1 MQIETI
7 NTDQLLIVRF
17 NEKRLEARAVAKFPE
32 TINSSLRNNI
42 KKIVLNLTKTEF
54 IDSSGLGAIVAILKS
69 LGNGG
74 EVAVCSEN
82 ELVTQMF
89 KLTRMDQIFN
99 VLACEEDAVSDHSIV
114 NHYEQDNSNC

>member
-17 NEKRLEARAVAKFPE
+17 NEKRLDARAAADFRATV
-32 TINSSLRNNI
+32 SSALQNNI
-42 KKIVLNLTKTEF
+42 KKIVINLTKTEF

-69 LGNGG
+69 MGNGG

-82 ELVTQMF
+82 EPVIQMF

-99 VLACEEDAVSDHSIV
+99 ILACEEDAVAAIT
-114 NHYEQDNSNC
+114 QA

>member
-7 NTDQLLIVRF
+7 NTDDLLIVRF
-17 NEKRLEARAVAKFPE
+17 NEKRLDARAAADFRSR
-32 TINSSLRNNI
+32 ISSSLQDPV
-42 KKIVLNLTKTEF
+42 KKMVINLSETEF

-74 EVAVCSEN
+74 KVAVCSEQ
-82 ELVTQMF
+82 EPVTQMF

-99 VLACEEDAVSDHSIV
+99 VLTCEEDAVAAIKQS
-114 NHYEQDNSNC
+114 